1 MGRLSTST
9 LWVRDVKEPIRKLNG
24 RRPQPPA
31 KPLRH
36 VVAALILRENGAG
49 REVFICQRRADQPMG
64 LKWEFPGG
72 KIELGETPKI
82 ALARELSEELGISA
96 DIGDHITTVRHT
108 YRNGGAIE
116 IEFFLVRVYRGEL
129 INNISIF
136 EQMLWSPVARLPDYD
151 FLAADLNLI
160 RDLAD
165 GKLL

>member
-1 MGRLSTST
+1 
-9 LWVRDVKEPIRKLNG
+9 VKEPIRKLNDHRTAQG
-24 RRPQPPA
+24 SAQAA
-31 KPLRH
+31 KPLRR
-36 VVAALILRENGAG
+36 VVAALILRGELPN
-49 REVFICQRRADQPMG
+49 RELFICQRRADQPMG

-72 KIELGETPKI
+72 KIEPGETSVQ
-82 ALARELSEELGISA
+82 ALARELSEELGIDA
-96 DIGDHITTVRHT
+96 TIGDRVTSVRHT

-116 IEFFLVRVYRGEL
+116 IEFFLVQEFRGEL

-136 EQMLWSPVARLPDYD
+136 EQMLWSSVTRLPDYD